1 MYIGGGSLRS
11 IIINKKLHHPF
22 NKKKFHK
29 LFHDLVGEFYFY
41 TVTLI
46 LLENGFLS
54 VASK

>member
-22 NKKKFHK
+22 NKKKFNK
-29 LFHDLVGEFYFY
+29 LFHDLVGEFFFY